1 MTHIIKAA
9 LEAAKAT
16 IEIDRTSLADTSM
29 RHDNTMDPDGAQ
41 GVAEYDAVLAQIDA
55 GLAALPDTKQLRGAL
70 ELADQLEQRFGNTVP
85 TKQAAA
91 MLRWFALSDPSASAP
106 AVMTDEQAT
115 LLNQAHDMLLAHA
128 DDQRSRGNDS
138 EAKGAE
144 CSADAVLKLAAA
156 WASAPAPE
164 HFKVCDRCDTP
175 GACREYRSGQFCA
188 PAAEKEFRE
197 VAMGKIDQIAHM
209 LGETIVELTA
219 RSQAVQTKEGGGE

>member
-1 MTHIIKAA
+1 MSHIIKAA

-16 IEIDRTSLADTSM
+16 IQIDRTSLADTSM
-29 RHDNTMDPDGAQ
+29 RPDNTMDPDGAQ
-41 GVAEYDAVLAQIDA
+41 GVAEYDAVLGQIDA
-55 GLAALPDTKQLRGAL
+55 GLVALPDTKQLRGAL

-115 LLNQAHDMLLAHA
+115 LLNQAHDLLLAHA
-128 DDQRSRGNDS
+128 DNQRSRGNDS

-156 WASAPAPE
+156 WASAP
-164 HFKVCDRCDTP
+164 V
-175 GACREYRSGQFCA
+175 
-188 PAAEKEFRE
+188 PAAEQAEPVAYFSYGDDSGYIEHATAEAASAQAKED
-197 VAMGKIDQIAHM
+197 IDTH
-209 LGETIVELTA
+209 
-219 RSQAVQTKEGGGE
+219 RNDAVQITDCP